1 MLEYTLLFLAAYFA
15 AILSG
20 TAGFGGALL
29 LLPLLIEVVG
39 TMHAVP
45 LLTVIQFIGNLA
57 RVCFGFQQIQWK
69 PVSLFLLSAIPFS
82 ILGAVSFVELPKDLI
97 TRYIGAAILLFVM
110 LKYVGVLNLKISPF
124 LLIAGGSLV
133 GFLSGLLGSAGP
145 LGSAIFLSLGLSP
158 VAYIASEGTTALAI
172 HGVKI
177 ITYHQYIILDQ
188 DLWLLVAFMGVAMI
202 AGSWSA
208 KQVIEYMPQKKFERY
223 VTVLLVVLAIY
234 LIVYGS

>member
-1 MLEYTLLFLAAYFA
+1 MLEYTLLILAAYFA

-69 PVSLFLLSAIPFS
+69 PVSLFLLSATPFS
-82 ILGAVSFVELPKDLI
+82 ILGVVSFAELPKDLI
-97 TRYIGAAILLFVM
+97 TRFIGAAILLFVM

-124 LLIAGGSLV
+124 SLIAGGSLV

-145 LGSAIFLSLGLSP
+145 LGAAIFLSLGLSP

-172 HGVKI
+172 HRVKI

-188 DLWLLVAFMGVAMI
+188 DLWLLAAFMGVAMI

>member
-1 MLEYTLLFLAAYFA
+1 MPAQNNQWPYDIRPVNTMLHPGCFGLTPMNLFTKIKQYAQHLKSEIYALYFA
-15 AILSG
+15 ARDPRTPWYAKLIVASIVAYALSPIDLIPDFVPILG
-20 TAGFGGALL
+20 YLDDL
-29 LLPLLIEVVG
+29 ILLPLGIALAIKLI
-39 TMHAVP
+39 P
-45 LLTVIQFIGNLA
+45 
-57 RVCFGFQQIQWK
+57 
-69 PVSLFLLSAIPFS
+69 
-82 ILGAVSFVELPKDLI
+82 D
-97 TRYIGAAILLFVM
+97 
-110 LKYVGVLNLKISPF
+110 YVGVLNLKISPF

-145 LGSAIFLSLGLSP
+145 LGAAIFLSLGLSP

-188 DLWLLVAFMGVAMI
+188 DLWLLATFMGVAMI